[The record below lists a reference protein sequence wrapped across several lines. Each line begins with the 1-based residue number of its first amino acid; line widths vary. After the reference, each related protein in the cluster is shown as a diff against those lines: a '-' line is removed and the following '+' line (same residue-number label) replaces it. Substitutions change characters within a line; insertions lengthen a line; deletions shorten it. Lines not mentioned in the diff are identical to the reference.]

1 MVILIDKMSP
11 QLLDKKWLDSI
22 FRFAPSYSICTP
34 AYSLMDP
41 VTEKLYADK
50 TFEIDGD
57 SIQIDQSQHVSK
69 NLTLRAITKGYNVAT
84 KDIYFGICDKK
95 SMKASENATIELVLP
110 KSSRPGDTFVIK
122 AEEYQYFLKIHDCK

>member
-41 VTEKLYADK
+41 VTDKLYADK

-57 SIQIDQSQHVSK
+57 SIQIDQSRHVSK

-110 KSSRPGDTFVIK
+110 KSS
-122 AEEYQYFLKIHDCK
+122 